1 MPSVVQLALAPSLF
15 DESGVVNGLRTG
27 CPSFL
32 VLGEPT
38 TLHSPTLLPDPPFE
52 LAKCL

>member
-1 MPSVVQLALAPSLF
+1 MWSSVLLAPGSF
-15 DESGVVNGLRTG
+15 DESGVVNGLGTA
-27 CPSFL
+27 CPSVL

-52 LAKCL
+52 PEKYL